1 MQNASKQASKQVG
14 VVVALL
20 VVAERERQTNARV
33 FLKTFLSS
41 KERENREKKKACFAL
56 AQTTNK

>member
-1 MQNASKQASKQVG
+1 VQNASKQVG

-33 FLKTFLSS
+33 FFKTFLSS
-41 KERENREKKKACFAL
+41 KERENREKKKCFAL
-56 AQTTNK
+56 AQTANK